1 MKLIDHSRVVHSL
14 CQLLC
19 AVSSQLITPDD
30 SVGLHQVKVR
40 EVGCLGV
47 SMPPELSRSVRL
59 ERQNPLCYYTQSLGT
74 SSGGRLFVQIPFVL
88 LCLMRPESIFMMS
101 RYLQEKGTGTHGDV
115 HPRLDLRVGY
125 EFWRFGQRLNFY
137 SEWLVLRIRKWL
149 NAYGAFNSYG
159 ALLLATYIIVW
170 LLSHPDLHP
179 QSARDLEWLSV
190 STSCCWGSLTGSVL
204 GFAFTDLC
212 KQNVCNS
219 KVKLLGEAS
228 ALDSHVV
235 HLAENQV
242 VLNQGGGLGL
252 RALA

>member
-19 AVSSQLITPDD
+19 AVPSQLITPND

-59 ERQNPLCYYTQSLGT
+59 ERQNPLCYHTQSLGT

-88 LCLMRPESIFMMS
+88 LCLMRPESIFIMS

-159 ALLLATYIIVW
+159 ALLLQLT
-170 LLSHPDLHP
+170 LLFGCCRTLIFI
-179 QSARDLEWLSV
+179 RKVLGTLSGFQFQLAAAGV
-190 STSCCWGSLTGSVL
+190 HWPVVCWGLLWQVCASKM
-204 GFAFTDLC
+204 FATARW
-212 KQNVCNS
+212 S
-219 KVKLLGEAS
+219 Y
-228 ALDSHVV
+228 
-235 HLAENQV
+235 
-242 VLNQGGGLGL
+242 
-252 RALA
+252 